1 MTALV
6 VIAKAPVPGTVKTR
20 LAPEYTPAEAATL
33 AAALIADT
41 LATART
47 VRADRHILFWGGE
60 GLPAGAGG
68 FEVIRQGEGTL
79 DERLADLFDL
89 MDEPT
94 LLIGMDT
101 PQFTLAHLGGAF
113 PVWPAGIAAMFGPA
127 EDGGF
132 WALGMREPDGDLI
145 RGVPMSRADTG
156 RRQLQRLHD
165 ADLLVAQLP
174 VLLDVDD
181 HASAQRVGGLV
192 PDGAFAAALRR
203 LGDRSEHAA

>member
-6 VIAKAPVPGTVKTR
+6 VIAKEPVPGSVKTR
-20 LAPEYTPAEAATL
+20 LQPEYTLEEAATL
-33 AAALIADT
+33 AAALISDT

-47 VRADRHILFWGGE
+47 VRADRHILYWAGGD
-60 GLPAGAGG
+60 LPAAAGG
-68 FEVIRQGEGTL
+68 FELIRQGDGPL

-101 PQFTLAHLGGAF
+101 PQFTVAHLGGAF
-113 PVWPAGIAAMFGPA
+113 PAWPDGIGAMLGPA

-132 WALGMREPDGDLI
+132 WALGMRDPDGALI

-156 RRQLQRLHD
+156 RRQLERLHA
-165 ADLLVAQLP
+165 ADLLVSTLP

-181 HASAQRVGGLV
+181 HAGARRVGELV
-192 PDGAFAAALRR
+192 LDGAFAAALRR
-203 LGDRSEHAA
+203 LGDRRENAA